1 MRVHKTNNF
10 TVMSNTHFRE
20 KRMSLKAK
28 GLLSLMLSLPDDW
41 DYSINGLCKIC
52 IEKESAIKSTLKELM
67 EFGYLVITKLTPDQ
81 TASGR
86 IEYKYD
92 IYEVPQLPKEG
103 KQEVKKQGVENLPVE
118 NLPVENQSVENPTQ
132 LRTKVLNTKESNTN
146 KLTTKKI
153 YIKSKQGINP
163 PKTSSKSKPEIIDSH
178 VKEIIDYLNNRLGS
192 NYRYQSKETQ
202 KLINARLKEGWNIED
217 FKMVIDKKFYEW
229 HKTDMAAYLRPQTLF
244 GTKFESYLNQQLK
257 PPSTKNVNLNTLDYL
272 SDF

>member
-118 NLPVENQSVENPTQ
+118 NLPLENQSVENPTQ
-132 LRTKVLNTKESNTN
+132 LRTKVLRTKESNTN
-146 KLTTKKI
+146 KLTTKEKKKETVST
-153 YIKSKQGINP
+153 YD
-163 PKTSSKSKPEIIDSH
+163 EIINKH
-178 VKEIIDYLNNRLGS
+178 FENEEVKNTI
-192 NYRYQSKETQ
+192 KEFIKMR
-202 KLINARLKEGWNIED
+202 KLIKAPMTNKALELMIGNLKKMSHNDTEQIEILNRSIENSWKGI
-217 FKMVIDKKFYEW
+217 FELKNKDKNKWCHVDEPP
-229 HKTDMAAYLRPQTLF
+229 TDPMALF
-244 GTKFESYLNQQLK
+244 EAALN
-257 PPSTKNVNLNTLDYL
+257 KNRK
-272 SDF
+272 